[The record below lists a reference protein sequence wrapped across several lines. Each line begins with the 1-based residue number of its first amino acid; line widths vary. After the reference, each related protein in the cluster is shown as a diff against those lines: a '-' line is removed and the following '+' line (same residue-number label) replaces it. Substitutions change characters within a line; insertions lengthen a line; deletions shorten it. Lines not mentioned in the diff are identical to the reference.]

1 MVVSPYIAGGRVMAA
16 SALRPLAINFM
27 ELLVGS
33 NYEIEEFQLSSDPQH
48 LLNVHGRSLQ
58 ELELGRRSG
67 ALVLA
72 IREGSDLI
80 ANPGGE
86 KLAPGQCDRAGAGL
100 SSNAFRISWER
111 RSTALKPW
119 PAELAI
125 RPIPTILRAQTLS

>member
-1 MVVSPYIAGGRVMAA
+1 M
-16 SALRPLAINFM
+16 
-27 ELLVGS
+27 GS

-58 ELELGRRSG
+58 ELDWDGAWCSRAGDPGRK
-67 ALVLA
+67 
-72 IREGSDLI
+72 DLI
-80 ANPGGE
+80 ANQAE
-86 KLAPGQCDRAGAGL
+86 RQLTPGQLLIVLGSRP